1 MIATVYSVCPD
12 LTALRVV
19 CDQIPSPTVSNAV
32 ATRAGELGGRATMLT
47 LFGECLPSYDH
58 PDYQG
63 TIECNAVLWDSQGNV
78 NTQAVK

>member
-1 MIATVYSVCPD
+1 MA
-12 LTALRVV
+12 A
-19 CDQIPSPTVSNAV
+19 
-32 ATRAGELGGRATMLT
+32 RASELGGSATMLT
-47 LFGECLPSYDH
+47 EFGEFLPSYDH

>member
-19 CDQIPSPTVSNAV
+19 CDQILSPTVFNTV
-32 ATRAGELGGRATMLT
+32 AARASELGGSATMLT
-47 LFGECLPSYDH
+47 EFGECSPSYDH